1 MRRASSPAARRT
13 PSPDGRAPAWRLPGV
28 RFRVTGEVARREITV
43 LTRTRTWRV
52 TTVLLVLVTAVG
64 IVLIAVLGGDDGG
77 RREVRVGHAEPV
89 GALQELLAD
98 PDRSQLDITWVRV
111 ETYEMPGDIQRAG
124 VAVVVDPPRTLVWEE
139 SVDEEIAV
147 VLRQALTEVVRAG
160 RAGEL
165 GLSGADLAALL
176 APVEIQHRFTGEGP
190 DPEDETSSGALGI
203 GLTLTILTFVGLQA
217 YGSIVITSVVKEKA
231 DRVVEVL
238 LAHVRTRELLLG
250 KIAGVS
256 TVAAAQVA
264 AVVVTAAVVLSI
276 TGALDLPTSVWVIA
290 PLALAIFLL
299 GFGFYATL
307 LAVAGSLVSRIEDG
321 QFVALP
327 VTLPLIVS
335 YIAGLS
341 LVIQEPDVLVS
352 RLLSY
357 IPLSSPVIM
366 PIRVVAG
373 SAAVWEIALS
383 VILLLAATW
392 WTIVLAGRVYESTLL
407 RTGARTPWRE
417 ALRLA
422 RRDTAS

>member
-1 MRRASSPAARRT
+1 MGRTAARRT
-13 PSPDGRAPAWRLPGV
+13 PSPDSPAAAWRLPGV
-28 RFRVTGEVARREITV
+28 RLRVTGEVARREITA

-52 TTVLLVLVTAVG
+52 TTVLLVLLTAVAV
-64 IVLIAVLGGDDGG
+64 VLIAGVGGDDGE
-77 RREVRVGHAEPV
+77 RRAVRVGHTEQA

-98 PDRSQLDITWVRV
+98 PDRSQLDIIWVRV
-111 ETYEMPGDIQRAG
+111 EAYEMPGDLRRAG

-139 SVDEEIAV
+139 SVDDEIAV
-147 VLRQALTEVVRAG
+147 VLRQALTDVVRAE

-165 GLSGADLAALL
+165 GLSDADLAALL
-176 APVEIQHRFTGEGP
+176 APLEIRHRFTGEGP
-190 DPEDETSSGALGI
+190 EPEDETSFDTLVI
-203 GLTLTILTFVGLQA
+203 GLTLTILTFVGLQV

-256 TVAAAQVA
+256 AVAAAQVA
-264 AVVVTAAVVLSI
+264 AVVLTAAAALSI

-290 PLALAIFLL
+290 PLALVIFLL
-299 GFGFYATL
+299 GFGFYAML

-321 QFVALP
+321 QLVALP
-327 VTLPLIVS
+327 VMLPLMVS
-335 YIAGLS
+335 YIVGLS
-341 LVIQEPDVLVS
+341 LVIQQPDILLS

-357 IPLSSPVIM
+357 IPLSSPVVM

-373 SAAVWEIALS
+373 GTTGWEIALS
-383 VILLLAATW
+383 VFLLLAATW

-407 RTGARTPWRE
+407 RTGARTTWRD

-422 RRDTAS
+422 RRDVSG

>member
-1 MRRASSPAARRT
+1 MGRTAARRT
-13 PSPDGRAPAWRLPGV
+13 PSPDSPAAAWRLPGV
-28 RFRVTGEVARREITV
+28 RLRVTGEVARREITV

-52 TTVLLVLVTAVG
+52 TTVLLVLLTAVAV
-64 IVLIAVLGGDDGG
+64 VLIAGVGGDDGE
-77 RREVRVGHAEPV
+77 RRAVRVGHTEQA

-98 PDRSQLDITWVRV
+98 PDRSQLDIIWVRV
-111 ETYEMPGDIQRAG
+111 EAYEMPGDLRRAG

-139 SVDEEIAV
+139 SVDDELAV
-147 VLRQALTEVVRAG
+147 VLRQALTDVVRAE

-176 APVEIQHRFTGEGP
+176 APLEIRHRFTGEGP
-190 DPEDETSSGALGI
+190 EPEDETSVDTLVI
-203 GLTLTILTFVGLQA
+203 GLTLTILTFVGLQV

-256 TVAAAQVA
+256 AVAAAQVA
-264 AVVVTAAVVLSI
+264 AVVLTAAAALSI

-290 PLALAIFLL
+290 PLALVIFLL
-299 GFGFYATL
+299 GFGFYAML

-321 QFVALP
+321 QLVALP
-327 VTLPLIVS
+327 VMLPLMVS
-335 YIAGLS
+335 YIVGLS
-341 LVIQEPDVLVS
+341 LVIQQPDILVS

-357 IPLSSPVIM
+357 IPLSSPVVM

-373 SAAVWEIALS
+373 GTTGWEIALS
-383 VILLLAATW
+383 VFLLLAATW

-407 RTGARTPWRE
+407 RTGARTTWRD

-422 RRDTAS
+422 RRDVSG